1 MDVLVVGGIFRE
13 VFDTDAKPSMR
24 YGGSGLTASVA
35 AARFGVE
42 TALASYVGTDDEG
55 EVCTILGEAGVDSRA
70 VIPVE
75 GMCGVFAY
83 PTGQGLRQPTPMYRP
98 AEAVPAVIPTL
109 PESKVVL
116 AFGIPDFDPLAEG
129 WLDGL
134 ASQTTVIWDRQ
145 GWLSRARD
153 ASRVLR
159 LGASKRIY
167 LANRDE
173 AAVDAGTSSFEK
185 VMDAQPPDG
194 FGVAVIKLGETG
206 VVVAERSTE
215 EVILTAVPANPV
227 NTNCTVG
234 TGDVFAGTLA
244 ARLALGDS
252 VVAAARWGCIAVAAA
267 LESGQN
273 LLSAEAYLQVL
284 RAIRHRSSRPRPAP
298 SVETGQRSDKQ
309 CHSPGREPRRH
320 RYSDSHEREQ
330 S

>member
-13 VFDTDAKPSMR
+13 VFDADTRASMR

-55 EVCTILGEAGVDSRA
+55 EVRAILEEAGVDGSA
-70 VIPVE
+70 VIPVD

-83 PTGQGLRQPTPMYRP
+83 PTGQGPKQPTPMYRP

-109 PESKVVL
+109 PESKVIL

-134 ASQTTVIWDRQ
+134 ASQATVIWDRQ

-167 LANRDE
+167 VANGDE
-173 AAVDAGTSSFEK
+173 AAADARTSSFEEAIA
-185 VMDAQPPDG
+185 AQPPDG

-215 EVILTAVPANPV
+215 GAILTAVPAYPV

-234 TGDVFAGTLA
+234 TGDIFAGTLA

-252 VVAAARWGCIAVAAA
+252 VVAAARWGCITVAAA
-267 LESGQN
+267 LESGQH
-273 LLSAEAYLQVL
+273 LLSAEAYLQAL
-284 RAIRHRSSRPRPAP
+284 AAF
-298 SVETGQRSDKQ
+298 
-309 CHSPGREPRRH
+309 
-320 RYSDSHEREQ
+320 
-330 S
+330 

>member
-13 VFDTDAKPSMR
+13 VFDTDAKPIVR

-35 AARFGVE
+35 AARFGVQ
-42 TALASYVGTDDEG
+42 TALASYVGTDDE
-55 EVCTILGEAGVDSRA
+55 EKVRTILEEAGVDGSA
-70 VIPVE
+70 VVPIE

-83 PTGQGLRQPTPMYRP
+83 PTGQGPGQPTPMYRP
-98 AEAVPAVIPTL
+98 AEAVPTAIPTL

-153 ASRVLR
+153 ARRVLR
-159 LGASKRIY
+159 LGASRRIY
-167 LANRDE
+167 MANGDE
-173 AAVDAGTSSFEK
+173 AAVDAGTSSFEE
-185 VMDAQPPDG
+185 VMAAQPPDG
-194 FGVAVIKLGETG
+194 FGVAIIKLGETG

-215 EVILTAVPANPV
+215 GAILTNVPAYPV
-227 NTNCTVG
+227 NTKCTVG

-252 VVAAARWGCIAVAAA
+252 VVAGARWGCITVAAA
-267 LESGQN
+267 LKSGQN
-273 LLSAEAYLQVL
+273 LLSTEAYLQAL
-284 RAIRHRSSRPRPAP
+284 RA
-298 SVETGQRSDKQ
+298 V
-309 CHSPGREPRRH
+309 
-320 RYSDSHEREQ
+320 
-330 S
+330 

>member
-13 VFDTDAKPSMR
+13 VFDADTKPSMR

-55 EVCTILGEAGVDSRA
+55 AVRTILGEAGVDGGT
-70 VIPVE
+70 VIPVN

-83 PTGQGLRQPTPMYRP
+83 VTDQGHMQPTPMYRP
-98 AEAVPAVIPTL
+98 AEAVPTTIPTL
-109 PESKVVL
+109 PKSKVVL

-153 ASRVLR
+153 ASGVLR
-159 LGASKRIY
+159 LSVSKRIY
-167 LANRDE
+167 LANEDE
-173 AAVDAGTSSFEK
+173 AAVDARASSLDET
-185 VMDAQPPDG
+185 MAAQPTNG
-194 FGVAVIKLGETG
+194 FGVAVIKRGETG
-206 VVVAERSTE
+206 VVVAERTPKG
-215 EVILTAVPANPV
+215 VTLTDIPAYPV

-252 VVAAARWGCIAVAAA
+252 VVAAARWGCVTVASA
-267 LESGQN
+267 LETGQN
-273 LLSAEAYLQVL
+273 LLSAEAYLQAVG
-284 RAIRHRSSRPRPAP
+284 AIEHGQCSRTRSPSTASSSSASLLSRQQA
-298 SVETGQRSDKQ
+298 GKND
-309 CHSPGREPRRH
+309 
-320 RYSDSHEREQ
+320 
-330 S
+330 